1 MEQEKQ
7 NTRAFVIAY
16 DGKIIGE
23 RYALGWTKDTLA
35 VQSNRG
41 VSRRV
46 RRPSDIGSRRAGG
59 Q

>member
-1 MEQEKQ
+1 
-7 NTRAFVIAY
+7 FVIAY